1 MFLWGILLL
10 FVGAWE
16 SWGLMKIGKLFCGKM
31 DFTMALVPHQDCDSC
46 SLPSKD
52 GCFHD
57 DEVYW
62 TPNAGDNISKS

>member
-10 FVGAWE
+10 FVGTGGVGFNGDKKAI
-16 SWGLMKIGKLFCGKM
+16 LCKM
-31 DFTMALVPHQDCDSC
+31 DFTMALWHQLDCDSC

-52 GCFHD
+52 GCFHG